1 MNNGGVKHMQE
12 QKTFDEMVVSIRE
25 DLQLDADDD
34 KLIIAINNAM
44 GESVELKGTMDK
56 VGRSNKS
63 IWQYGTEIDFSKWH
77 PKRSRVINNRI
88 FVDIETAIPIITA
101 EPPEPEIIASF
112 ENDNND
118 TKNTLKK
125 GLIIAYDIKY
135 RMQGLIQKL
144 VRSWYLNRI
153 GVLKYKWDEK
163 KGFKTFKVAP
173 RRIGFDSNATS
184 YDDLE
189 YIWETVES
197 TLEEMIK
204 KFPKKKDEII
214 KQANVK
220 NDRAKLSY
228 TEFWGGNGEWY
239 ACRFKDIILEKK
251 KNPNY
256 DWEDEDNNIFD
267 SPQFPYLLFNVFNL
281 EEDNSVYDDTSLIEQ
296 AKPLQDGVNQLEQQ
310 IIDLN
315 EGQKRVW
322 VISGEAVSQKTAQE
336 LINKTGD
343 LMLFLDKKA
352 PANSVTQVQ
361 SGKPDASLFNNLNHL
376 LNEIDNVIGMHST
389 TRGERSSQETLGGR
403 QLLKGSDLG
412 RLDLIVKN
420 IEKVIQDW
428 YTAYLQMLKV
438 YSDESEVLRDTNET
452 IELKPDEIPADILVL
467 VKKGS
472 TLPIDPVSRAQMARE
487 LAGGNKID
495 PATLF
500 EEMGYSKVDERVSS
514 LYEWLSLTG
523 QIDPQAVANLKAN
536 SGEANAGRVAQIAN
550 SDAFKQLPPEEQKKK
565 IQELRQT
572 IK

>member
-1 MNNGGVKHMQE
+1 MQE

-25 DLQLDADDD
+25 DLQLDTEDD
-34 KLIIAINNAM
+34 KLILAINNAM
-44 GESVELKGTMDK
+44 GESTELKGKMDD
-56 VGRSNKS
+56 VGENNKS
-63 IWQYGTEIDFSKWH
+63 IWQYGSLLDFSKWH
-77 PKRSRVINNRI
+77 PKRSRVVNNRI
-88 FVDIETAIPIITA
+88 FVDIETAIPIITS
-101 EPPEPEIIASF
+101 EPPEPSIIGDL
-112 ENDNND
+112 ENDA
-118 TKNTLKK
+118 KETLKK
-125 GLIIAYDIKY
+125 GLRIAYDIKY
-135 RMQGLIQKL
+135 RMQGTIQKL

-153 GVLKYKWDEK
+153 GILKYKWDEK
-163 KGFKTFKVAP
+163 KGFKTFKVSP
-173 RRIGFDSNATS
+173 KKIGFDSTATRWE
-184 YDDLE
+184 DVE
-189 YIWETVES
+189 YIWEIVES
-197 TLEEMIK
+197 TLEDMIA
-204 KFPKKKDEII
+204 KFPGKKAEII

-239 ACRFKDIILEKK
+239 ACRFKEIILEKK

-267 SPQFPYLLFNVFNL
+267 KPQFPYILLNIFNL

-296 AKPLQDGVNQLEQQ
+296 AQPLQDGVNQLEQQ

-322 VISGEAVSQKTAQE
+322 VISGESVAQKTAQE
-336 LINKTGD
+336 LVNKTGD
-343 LMLFLDKKA
+343 LMLYLDKKA
-352 PANSVTQVQ
+352 PASSITQVQ

-376 LNEIDNVIGMHST
+376 LNEIDNIIGMHST

-412 RLDLIVKN
+412 RLDLIVRN

-438 YSDESEVLRDTNET
+438 YADEADVLMDENEKV
-452 IELKPDEIPADILVL
+452 ELNSDEIPSDILIL
-467 VKKGS
+467 VKKDS
-472 TLPIDPVSRAQMARE
+472 TLPVDPVSRAQMARQ
-487 LAGGNKID
+487 LAGGDKID

-500 EEMGYSKVDERVSS
+500 EEMGYSKVDERVNN

-523 QIDPQAVANLKAN
+523 KIDQQALANIKAN
-536 SGEANAGRVAQIAN
+536 SSEANAGRVAQIVN
-550 SDAFKQLPPEEQKKK
+550 SDAFKQLSPEDQKVK